1 MSFSQ
6 HSFIDFSAQMF
17 RKPGIADACLFVQER
32 YGLNVNLVLFCVWVA
47 DCGGGSLTAEHLQE
61 AWRRLADWHKQ
72 VIKPL
77 RDIRRVSRNE
87 ALGIPEF
94 LRDGFVPQVE
104 AAEQEAE
111 RVAQYVLAEFARTLA
126 VSAQAVS
133 AQAVSAQEVND
144 RAGAAMTS
152 LMTYMG
158 ELDIVSDR
166 QLTECLDAILQ
177 TVFGGT
183 GFPAA
188 SMDG

>member
-87 ALGIPEF
+87 ALGTPEF
-94 LRDGFVPQVE
+94 LREGFVPQAE
-104 AAEQEAE
+104 AAEQEAG

-126 VSAQAVS
+126 GSTQA
-133 AQAVSAQEVND
+133 VND
-144 RAGAAMTS
+144 RADAAMTS
-152 LMTYMG
+152 LMTYIS